1 MQILIYARPIVH
13 GQMPAK
19 TTGWVVETRRIESG
33 VVMSVAACTVLELT
47 EIKALVAPGI
57 VTIGAYHQEHRLQ
70 IEMGHSPH

>member
-1 MQILIYARPIVH
+1 
-13 GQMPAK
+13 
-19 TTGWVVETRRIESG
+19 
-33 VVMSVAACTVLELT
+33 MSVAACTVLELT